1 MNRSA
6 FCLAD
11 RIYREVSMLIL
22 NSSDV
27 RKALPMD
34 AAIQAV
40 KEGYAAL
47 SGGDTE
53 MPLRGQ
59 LPVRPHQGVIL
70 SMPAFVNAHG
80 EALAIK
86 LASVFPDN
94 PSLGLPIIHAAVL
107 IFEPNTGKP
116 IAILEGGSL
125 TAIRTGAAS
134 GAATDI
140 LARDDSQTAA
150 IFGAGVQGRTQLEA
164 VCTART
170 IETAWVYDL
179 DKELVKTFISEMAG
193 QGVIPTDLR
202 AAETPEQAVSQADIV
217 CTATTAQQ
225 PVYPYEAL
233 KAGTHINGVG
243 SFTLEMIEN
252 PPDMLAHARVF
263 IDSHEAIMEEA
274 GEVVAAIIAG
284 HIQETTLTEL
294 GTVVAGKAPGRG
306 SPDEITFFKS
316 VGVAV
321 QDAMTAS
328 VALEN
333 AQKLNLGQKVSW

>member
-1 MNRSA
+1 
-6 FCLAD
+6 
-11 RIYREVSMLIL
+11 MLIL

-40 KEGYAAL
+40 KKGYAAL

-70 SMPAFVNAHG
+70 NMPAYINAKE

-86 LASVFPDN
+86 LVSIFPQN
-94 PSLGLPIIHAAVL
+94 PALDLPIIHAAVL
-107 IFEPNTGKP
+107 IFEPHSGKP
-116 IAILEGGSL
+116 IAILEGGTL

-134 GAATDI
+134 GAATGV
-140 LARDDSQTAA
+140 LARHDSATAA

-170 IETAWVYDL
+170 IATAWIYDP
-179 DKELVKTFISEMAG
+179 DTALVRAFIAEMAG
-193 QGVIPTDLR
+193 QGKIPTDLR
-202 AAETPEQAVSQADIV
+202 AAETPKQATSQADIV

-225 PVYPYEAL
+225 PVYPFETL

-243 SFTLEMIEN
+243 SFTLDMVEN
-252 PPDMLAHARVF
+252 PPEMLGHARVF
-263 IDSHEAIMEEA
+263 VDSIEAIMEEA
-274 GEVVAAIIAG
+274 GEVVAAIDAG
-284 HIQETTLTEL
+284 HIQQSNLTEL
-294 GTVVAGKAPGRG
+294 GQVVAGEAPGRG
-306 SPDEITFFKS
+306 SAEEITFFKS

-321 QDAMTAS
+321 QDAMTAK

-333 AQKLNLGQKVSW
+333 AQKLGLGQKVNW